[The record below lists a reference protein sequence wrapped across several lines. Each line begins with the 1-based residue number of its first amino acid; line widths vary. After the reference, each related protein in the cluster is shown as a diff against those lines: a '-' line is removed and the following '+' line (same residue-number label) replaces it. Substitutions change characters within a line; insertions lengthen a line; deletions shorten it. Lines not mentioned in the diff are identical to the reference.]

1 MWSTRARAVESF
13 LRMRESTRQLARAH
27 HIGLMAQNEP
37 LEMTLKQLRD
47 RRERIATEL
56 ASLEP
61 ISPVE
66 GGLTARELVVWR
78 TRLAELESRIARHQ
92 GQGA

>member
-1 MWSTRARAVESF
+1 MWSTQARAVESF

-61 ISPVE
+61 VSPAE

>member
-1 MWSTRARAVESF
+1 
-13 LRMRESTRQLARAH
+13 
-27 HIGLMAQNEP
+27 MAQNEP
-37 LEMTLKQLRD
+37 LEMTLKQLRE

-61 ISPVE
+61 VSPAE
-66 GGLTARELVVWR
+66 GGLTARELVIWR
-78 TRLAELESRIARHQ
+78 TRLAELEGRIARHQ

>member
-1 MWSTRARAVESF
+1 
-13 LRMRESTRQLARAH
+13 MRESTRQLGRAH
-27 HIGLMAQNEP
+27 HIDLMAQNEP
-37 LEMTLKQLRD
+37 LEMTLKQLRE

-61 ISPVE
+61 VSPAQ
-66 GGLTARELVVWR
+66 GGLTARELVIWR

-92 GQGA
+92 GQSA

>member
-1 MWSTRARAVESF
+1 
-13 LRMRESTRQLARAH
+13 
-27 HIGLMAQNEP
+27 MAQNEP
-37 LEMTLKQLRD
+37 LEMTLKQLRE

-61 ISPVE
+61 VSPAE
-66 GGLTARELVVWR
+66 GGLTARELVIWR
-78 TRLAELESRIARHQ
+78 TRLAELESRIARRQ

>member
-1 MWSTRARAVESF
+1 
-13 LRMRESTRQLARAH
+13 
-27 HIGLMAQNEP
+27 
-37 LEMTLKQLRD
+37 MTLKQLRE

-61 ISPVE
+61 VSPAQ
-66 GGLTARELVVWR
+66 GGLTARELVIWR